1 MSLEVAVCLV
11 QEELHPLP
19 RDWKITPLLCWLKNN
34 QQLELERTLIQLVD
48 K

>member
-1 MSLEVAVCLV
+1 MEVAVGLV

-19 RDWKITPLLCWLKNN
+19 RGWKSTSPVCWLKNN
-34 QQLELERTLIQLVD
+34 QQLKLERTLFQLVD